1 MLVAAAVQLSL
12 PSSTAQLPHVAA
24 VRPQAMPDS
33 PTPEDTDYDAILER
47 PIFAPDRAP
56 ILLTAQTQGNLAG
69 YNVLGTA
76 IAGTVSTA
84 LVRDTTGRTI
94 RIKPDSTLQGWRL
107 VSIER
112 TQLVFDRDGERRTLP
127 VESAPMHGPGAL
139 GTPAGVMVGQRAP
152 KSDSDDSDDDS
163 NSSDDNSDSDDN
175 ND

>member
-1 MLVAAAVQLSL
+1 MLVAAALQLSL
-12 PSSTAQLPHVAA
+12 SSSAQLPHVAA

-33 PTPEDTDYDAILER
+33 PTPEDNDYAAILER

-94 RIKPDSTLQGWRL
+94 RIKPDATLQGWRL

-112 TQLVFDRDGERRTLP
+112 TELVFDRDGERRTLP
-127 VESAPMHGPGAL
+127 VETAPMHGVA
-139 GTPAGVMVGQRAP
+139 TPAGVVPGPHAA
-152 KSDSDDSDDDS
+152 KGNSDDSDDD
-163 NSSDDNSDSDDN
+163 NSSDDNSDNDDNDDN